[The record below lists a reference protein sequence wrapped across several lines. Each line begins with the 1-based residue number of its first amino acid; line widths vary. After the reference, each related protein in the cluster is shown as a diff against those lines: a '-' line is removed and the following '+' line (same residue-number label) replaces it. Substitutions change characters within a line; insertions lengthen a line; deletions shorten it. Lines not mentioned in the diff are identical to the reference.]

1 MSKLDPN
8 QQTITKP
15 EEKIEDA
22 NIYIMS
28 TYFVITTLTTV
39 GYGDFGPKD
48 NISKMLVMAQQAVLL
63 FEIVSWIGDSETV
76 TKAVNR
82 ALAANNVKA

>member
-1 MSKLDPN
+1 MS
-8 QQTITKP
+8 
-15 EEKIEDA
+15 
-22 NIYIMS
+22 
-28 TYFVITTLTTV
+28 TV